1 VIVQKQVMQTL
12 VHAQKDIG
20 AAGILV
26 GHGMG
31 LMAQFAHVVGVMY
44 AGRLVEI
51 APVREIFANPR
62 HSGPCAQ
69 A

>member
-1 VIVQKQVMQTL
+1 
-12 VHAQKDIG
+12 
-20 AAGILV
+20 
-26 GHGMG
+26 MG

-62 HSGPCAQ
+62 HSGPGAQ

>member
-1 VIVQKQVMQTL
+1 MVVQKQVMQTL

-20 AAGILV
+20 AATILV

-51 APVREIFANPR
+51 TPVREIFANPR
-62 HSGPCAQ
+62 HSGPGAQ